1 MKLLTTK
8 EAAEIL
14 RFSPSY
20 MRELVMKRKI
30 PYIKLGRNVRFDK
43 EDIDKLIKDNYV
55 EKSTP

>member
-1 MKLLTTK
+1 MKLLTTR
-8 EAAEIL
+8 EVAEIL

-30 PYIKLGRNVRFDK
+30 PYVKLGRAVRFYE

-55 EKSTP
+55 KKASK